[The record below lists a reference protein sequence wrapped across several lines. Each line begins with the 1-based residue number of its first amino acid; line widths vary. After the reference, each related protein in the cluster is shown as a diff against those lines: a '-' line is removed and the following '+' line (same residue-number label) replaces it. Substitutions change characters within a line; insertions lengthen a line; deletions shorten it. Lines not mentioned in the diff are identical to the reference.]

1 MSSEISATPEYW
13 KPRRVL
19 LATLTAAA
27 VVAAFA
33 AVYAFGN
40 VLFLLFVGIVL
51 ATAFEPLIQF
61 LQRHGTTRNGGVL
74 IVYLGIGLLLAA
86 GAVFGLPL
94 LVDQLAHFAH
104 ALPPAYEGF
113 RDHLTRSSS
122 SFVQRLA
129 AGLPTAVDLENTTA
143 DSEGLPI
150 EQVAQAISYSSI
162 VLWSAFSIGAAVV
175 LAFYWSLY
183 EQRTV
188 QTLLLL
194 VPEHKRK
201 TARELFAAMQEKVG
215 AYLRGQS
222 ILCLTVAG
230 MSLVCYWFIG
240 LPYVIPLALVAGVL
254 EAVPMFGPILGAL
267 PAILVGLSVSTS
279 HGVWALGAAFLI
291 QQFENYYLV
300 PRVMDRSV
308 GVKPVITLLAIAGF
322 GSLFGVAGAI
332 LAIPMAAILQLLVD
346 RFVIQAESPEATPV
360 GRDLP
365 NLLQYQARELI
376 RDVQSQFRKKEDDA
390 AAGNDEL
397 EEAVELLA
405 RDLDRMLGEENLH
418 ASEVAS

>member
-1 MSSEISATPEYW
+1 MQ
-13 KPRRVL
+13 
-19 LATLTAAA
+19 
-27 VVAAFA
+27 
-33 AVYAFGN
+33 N
-40 VLFLLFVGIVL
+40 
-51 ATAFEPLIQF
+51 
-61 LQRHGTTRNGGVL
+61 
-74 IVYLGIGLLLAA
+74 
-86 GAVFGLPL
+86 
-94 LVDQLAHFAH
+94 
-104 ALPPAYEGF
+104 
-113 RDHLTRSSS
+113 SS
-122 SFVQRLA
+122 SFVRRLA
-129 AGLPTAVDLENTTA
+129 AGLPTAIDLENSTTES
-143 DSEGLPI
+143 DGLPI

-162 VLWSAFSIGAAVV
+162 VLWSVFSVGAAVV

-201 TARELFAAMQEKVG
+201 GARELFAAMQEKVG

-240 LPYVIPLALVAGVL
+240 LPYVIPLSLVAGVL
-254 EAVPMFGPILGAL
+254 EAVPMFGPVLGAL

-279 HGVWALGAAFLI
+279 HGMWALGAAFVI
-291 QQFENYYLV
+291 QQIENYFLV

-322 GSLFGVAGAI
+322 GSLFGVGGAI

-346 RFVIQAESPEATPV
+346 RFVIQAESPEEKPV

-365 NLLQYQARELI
+365 NLLRYQARELI
-376 RDVQSQFRKKEDDA
+376 RDVQSQFRKKENDA
-390 AAGNDEL
+390 TPGNDDL

-405 RDLDRMLGEENLH
+405 RDLDRMLAEETIH
-418 ASEVAS
+418 ATEVTS

>member
-1 MSSEISATPEYW
+1 MSTDIIAAPEPW

-19 LATLTAAA
+19 LATLTVAA

-33 AVYAFGN
+33 AVYVFGN

-61 LQRHGTTRNGGVL
+61 LQRHGTTRNGAVSL
-74 IVYLGIGLLLAA
+74 VYLGIGLGLTA

-94 LVDQLAHFAH
+94 LVDQIGHFAQ
-104 ALPPAYEGF
+104 ALPSAYDGF
-113 RDHLTRSSS
+113 RHKLTENSS
-122 SFVQRLA
+122 SFVRRMA
-129 AGLPTAVDLENTTA
+129 VALPTAIDLEDVPAET
-143 DSEGLPI
+143 EGMPL

-188 QTLLLL
+188 QSVLLL
-194 VPEHKRK
+194 VPERKRK
-201 TARELFAAMQEKVG
+201 DARELFAAMQEKVG
-215 AYLRGQS
+215 AYLRGQA
-222 ILCLTVAG
+222 ILCLTVAI
-230 MSLVCYWFIG
+230 MSLVCYWLIG
-240 LPYVIPLALVAGVL
+240 LPYVLPLSLVAGVL

-267 PAILVGLSVSTS
+267 PAVLVGLSVSTS
-279 HGVWALGAAFLI
+279 HGMWAIGVAFLI
-291 QQFENYYLV
+291 QQIENYFLV

-346 RFVIQAESPEATPV
+346 RFVIQAESPESQPA
-360 GRDLP
+360 GRDLT
-365 NLLQYQARELI
+365 NVLRYQARELI
-376 RDVQSQFRKKEDDA
+376 RDVQSQFRKKENETNP
-390 AAGNDEL
+390 GNDEL
-397 EEAVELLA
+397 EDAVELLA
-405 RDLDRMLGEENLH
+405 RDLDRLLAAETTH
-418 ASEVAS
+418 AAEVTS